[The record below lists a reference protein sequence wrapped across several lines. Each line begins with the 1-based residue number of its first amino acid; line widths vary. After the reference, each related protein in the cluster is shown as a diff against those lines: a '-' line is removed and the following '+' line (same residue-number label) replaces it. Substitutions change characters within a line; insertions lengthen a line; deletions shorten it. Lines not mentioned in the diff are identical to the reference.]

1 MKIGV
6 LASGSG
12 SNLQTLIDLLHR
24 DASCEIEISVV
35 ISDRKK
41 AYALTRAKKADISS
55 YVVSAQDFPDR
66 RAFDER
72 ISELLDAH
80 AVELIVLAGFMKLLQ
95 PAFVQKYRNRILN
108 IHPALLPAFPGA
120 HPVADTLAYGAKVS
134 GVTVHFVDEGMDT
147 GPIIAQTSV
156 PVFDDDDEESLHAR
170 LQVEEHI
177 LYPTVIKWYAENRIS
192 VAGRKVIVKGLDLG

>member
-12 SNLQTLIDLLHR
+12 SNLQTLIDQLHR
-24 DASCEIEISVV
+24 DESCEIEISVV
-35 ISDRKK
+35 ISDQKK
-41 AYALTRAKKADISS
+41 AYALSRAKQAGIPS
-55 YVVSAQDFPDR
+55 YIVSAQNFADR
-66 RAFDER
+66 HAFDEK
-72 ISELLDAH
+72 ISELLNVH

-95 PAFVQKYRNRILN
+95 PAFVQRYSNRIVN

-147 GPIIAQTSV
+147 GPIIAQKSV

-170 LQVEEHI
+170 LQVEEHK

-192 VAGRKVIVKGLDLG
+192 FVGRKLIVKGSD

>member
-6 LASGSG
+6 LASDSG
-12 SNLQTLIDLLHR
+12 SNLQTLIDQLHC
-24 DASCEIEISVV
+24 DESCDIEISVV
-35 ISDRKK
+35 ISDQKK
-41 AYALTRAKKADISS
+41 TYALTRAKNAGIPS
-55 YVVSAQDFPDR
+55 YVVNAQDFPDR
-66 RAFDER
+66 HAFDER

-80 AVELIVLAGFMKLLQ
+80 AVELIVLAGFMKLLK

-120 HPVADTLAYGAKVS
+120 HPVADTLTYGAKVS
-134 GVTVHFVDEGMDT
+134 GITVHFVDEGMDT
-147 GPIIAQTSV
+147 GPIIAQKSV

-170 LQVEEHI
+170 LQMEEHK

-192 VAGRKVIVKGLDLG
+192 VAGRKVNVKRSD